1 MGFASAAL
9 ALTVLPAAAQQP
21 YSESLVDCA
30 SLVTI
35 SNRMDPGRA
44 EGGKGQ
50 ALQDY
55 GNRLLIG
62 AVRQAEIEGRS
73 DPVAHVR
80 ALVLEKN
87 AYWDDKGMMFVLSEE
102 FRDWMSYC
110 RKFSRHLGIQPPSR

>member
-1 MGFASAAL
+1 MS
-9 ALTVLPAAAQQP
+9 LPAAAQQP

-35 SNRMDPGRA
+35 SNRMDPSRA
-44 EGGKGQ
+44 EGRKGQ

-62 AVRQAEIEGRS
+62 AVRQAEIEGHS
-73 DPVAHVR
+73 DAVGHVR
-80 ALVLEKN
+80 ALVLQKN
-87 AYWDDKGMMFVLSEE
+87 AHWDDKGMMFVFSEE

-110 RKFSRHLGIQPPSR
+110 RKFARHVGITPPAR